1 MQQTLLML
9 YLFADRVCF
18 SVNGCS
24 FFFVFFPTAFPTQRF
39 HSSNVSWKLQTTQ
52 GEPGGCV
59 SLCGVSCIQT
69 LTSASNW
76 AMSIAKVSTFSL
88 GNQSWGFYWNLVVVQ
103 CFASFIRE
111 IHWPGFPWRDSSAPN
126 PKLKSRKLMPA
137 NALFTLSTC
146 VCVDQFLALWP
157 LSAFSSTWKKGVI
170 TLKSVYSCR
179 RTQSVCSAVSKYLL
193 VLFPGASQPQESTIP
208 LSDYNLYSTEG
219 SL

>member
-1 MQQTLLML
+1 M
-9 YLFADRVCF
+9 AVVCF
-18 SVNGCS
+18 VL
-24 FFFVFFPTAFPTQRF
+24 FPTAFPTQRF

-59 SLCGVSCIQT
+59 GLCGVSCIQK

-137 NALFTLSTC
+137 NALFTLSAC
-146 VCVDQFLALWP
+146 VCVFSYMCVCVCGSVSCPLATFCFFLHLE
-157 LSAFSSTWKKGVI
+157 KGVI
-170 TLKSVYSCR
+170 TVKSVYSCR
-179 RTQSVCSAVSKYLL
+179 RTQSVCRAVSKYLL
-193 VLFPGASQPQESTIP
+193 VYVPEASQPQESSIP
-208 LSDYNLYSTEG
+208 LSDHNLYSTEG

>member
-1 MQQTLLML
+1 M
-9 YLFADRVCF
+9 AVVCF
-18 SVNGCS
+18 VL
-24 FFFVFFPTAFPTQRF
+24 FPTAFPTQRF

-59 SLCGVSCIQT
+59 SLCGVSCIQK

-76 AMSIAKVSTFSL
+76 AMSIAKVLTFSL

-137 NALFTLSTC
+137 NALFTLSAC
-146 VCVDQFLALWP
+146 VCVFSYICVCVCLDQFLALWP

-170 TLKSVYSCR
+170 TVKSVYSCR
-179 RTQSVCSAVSKYLL
+179 RTQSVCRAVSKYLL
-193 VLFPGASQPQESTIP
+193 VFVPEASQPQESSIP
-208 LSDYNLYSTEG
+208 LSDHNLYSTEG